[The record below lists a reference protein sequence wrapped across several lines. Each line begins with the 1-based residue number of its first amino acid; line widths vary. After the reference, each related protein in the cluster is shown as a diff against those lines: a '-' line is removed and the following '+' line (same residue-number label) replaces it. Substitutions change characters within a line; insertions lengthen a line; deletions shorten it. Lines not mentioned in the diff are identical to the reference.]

1 MFFPNLSSQMGDS
14 KFGFSERDNN
24 KKKNGKNDHDREK
37 FGVIKEN

>member
-1 MFFPNLSSQMGDS
+1 MGDS

-24 KKKNGKNDHDREK
+24 KKKKKNGKKDHDREK